1 MTLRMSPSRLICIPV
16 VAFALA
22 MSIDASAQPQAVGPG
37 SAPAPASSAGRASV
51 DAGALDGPIRLDGR
65 LDEAAWQ
72 QARAID
78 NLTMSEP
85 TPGAAPSGRTVVR
98 VLADARTV
106 LIGVRCEDADP
117 AGIVSFTKARDGSL
131 QNEDHVKV
139 VLDTF
144 RDGRSGYVFAVNPG
158 GARYDALINPG
169 GESEN
174 ANWDGLW
181 EAATSRDAGGWSV
194 EIRIPIST
202 LSFKQGLT
210 AWNFNVQRRIQRLQ
224 ETNRWSG
231 WSRDYK
237 VTQMSHAGELASL
250 PEFDLGLGLSVR
262 PAVTTGG
269 GMPAPDAD
277 ADGSLQPSLDITQ
290 RLGSNLLGSVTVN
303 TDFAETEVDTRR
315 TNLTRFPLFFPE
327 KRTFFLE
334 GADIFSFGLGL
345 GESVLPYYSR
355 RVGLVS
361 GTEVPILAGG
371 KVNGRVSGTNLG
383 AQIVRTRSVDGVAP
397 DTTLAVVRVK
407 QNVLAESSVGLIA
420 TSGDPRGRAGSWLLG
435 ADATYQTSRMKGDKN
450 FLLGIWGI
458 AMGRDGVGSDSNAY
472 GVTLDYPNDLWDTAV
487 KYSRVGQDFDPS
499 LGFVARPGVHAYSFR
514 TEYKPRPHFWNIR
527 QMFFEYENSLVTDLD
542 GQWESYRVFTAPV
555 NWRFET
561 GDRAE
566 FNWVPTGEH
575 LNAPFEISPGVV
587 IQPGSYHWTRYRLEA
602 GTASKRRF
610 STQVT
615 WWFGGFYD
623 GTLDQFS
630 WTAAWNPAP
639 IVTVELTGE
648 YDAGRLDA
656 GDFTT
661 TVAGT
666 RVRLNISP
674 DLTLSSY
681 LQYDTLSRSFGTN
694 TRLRWTVSSAG
705 DLFVIYNHNLRDLTT
720 RWQLDSNQLLIK
732 FQYAFRY

>member
-1 MTLRMSPSRLICIPV
+1 LISIHV

-22 MSIDASAQPQAVGPG
+22 ISIDAFAKPQAVGPG
-37 SAPAPASSAGRASV
+37 SAPTPASSAPRTSV
-51 DAGALDGPIRLDGR
+51 DAGTLDGTIRLDGR
-65 LDEAAWQ
+65 MDEPAWQ

-106 LIGVRCEDADP
+106 VIGVRCEDADP
-117 AGIVSFTKARDGSL
+117 AGIVSFTKARDGSQ

-174 ANWDGLW
+174 PNWDGLW

-194 EIRIPIST
+194 EIRMPIST
-202 LSFKQGLT
+202 LSFKQGLS
-210 AWNFNVQRRIQRLQ
+210 AWNFNVQRRIQRFQ
-224 ETNRWSG
+224 ETDRWSG

-237 VTQMSHAGELASL
+237 VTQMSHAGELAGL

-262 PAVTTGG
+262 PAITTGG
-269 GMPAPDAD
+269 GIPAPDAD
-277 ADGSLQPSLDITQ
+277 VDGSFEPSLDVTQ
-290 RLGSNLLGSVTVN
+290 RLGSNLLGSLTVN

-334 GADIFSFGLGL
+334 GADTFAFGLGL
-345 GESVLPYYSR
+345 GESLLPYYSR
-355 RVGLVS
+355 RIGLVS

-458 AMGRDGVGSDSNAY
+458 AMGRDDVGSDANAF
-472 GVTLDYPNDLWDTAV
+472 GATLDYPNDLWDTVV
-487 KYSRVGQDFDPS
+487 KYSRVGEDFDPS
-499 LGFVARPGVHAYSFR
+499 LGFVARPGVHSYSFR
-514 TEYKPRPHFWNIR
+514 TEYKPRPGFWNIR

-575 LNAPFEISPGVV
+575 LTAPFEISPGVV
-587 IQPGSYHWTRYRLEA
+587 IAPGSYHWTRYRLEA

-615 WWFGGFYD
+615 WWFGGFYE
-623 GTLDQFS
+623 GTLHQLI

-661 TVAGT
+661 TVTGT

-681 LQYDTLSRSFGTN
+681 VQYDTLSRRVGTN

-705 DLFVIYNHNLRDLTT
+705 DLFVIYNHNLHDVAD
-720 RWQLDSNQLLIK
+720 RWQLDSNQLLVK

>member
-1 MTLRMSPSRLICIPV
+1 MCLCRLIAIPV
-16 VAFALA
+16 VALVLA
-22 MSIDASAQPQAVGPG
+22 MSIDASAQPQAVGPA
-37 SAPAPASSAGRASV
+37 SAPTPAPSAPRTSV
-51 DAGALDGPIRLDGR
+51 DAGALDGAIRLDGR
-65 LDEAAWQ
+65 MDEAAWQ
-72 QARAID
+72 QARVID

-106 LIGVRCEDADP
+106 LIGVRCEDPDP
-117 AGIVSFTKARDGSL
+117 AGIVSFTKARDGLL

-181 EAATSRDAGGWSV
+181 EAATSRDAGGWSL

-202 LSFKQGLT
+202 LSFKQGLS
-210 AWNFNVQRRIQRLQ
+210 AWNFNVQRRIQRFQ
-224 ETNRWSG
+224 ETDRWSG

-237 VTQMSHAGELASL
+237 VTQMSHAGELAGL
-250 PEFDLGLGLSVR
+250 PPFDLGLGLSVR

-277 ADGSLQPSLDITQ
+277 AEGSFQPSLDVTQ
-290 RLGSNLLGSVTVN
+290 RLGSNLLGSLTVN

-334 GADIFSFGLGL
+334 GADTFSFGLGL
-345 GESVLPYYSR
+345 GESLLPYYSR

-383 AQIVRTRSVDGVAP
+383 AQLVQTRSVDGVAP
-397 DTTLAVVRVK
+397 DTTLAVVRAK
-407 QNVLAESSVGLIA
+407 QNVLAESSIGVIA

-458 AMGRDGVGSDSNAY
+458 AMGRDGLGSDSNAY
-472 GVTLDYPNDLWDTAV
+472 GAALDYPNDLWDTSV
-487 KYSRVGQDFDPS
+487 KYSRVGEDFDPS
-499 LGFVARPGVHAYSFR
+499 LGFVARPGVHSYSFR
-514 TEYKPRPHFWNIR
+514 TEYKPRPKFWNIR

-575 LNAPFEISPGVV
+575 LDAPFEVSPGVV
-587 IQPGSYHWTRYRLEA
+587 IAPGSYHWTRYRLEA

-615 WWFGGFYD
+615 WWFGGFYE
-623 GTLDQFS
+623 GTLHQLS

-661 TVAGT
+661 TVTGT

-681 LQYDTLSRSFGTN
+681 VQYDTLSRRVGTN
-694 TRLRWTVSSAG
+694 TRLRWTMSSAG
-705 DLFVIYNHNLRDLTT
+705 DLFVIYNHNLHDVAD
-720 RWQLDSNQLLIK
+720 RWQLDSNQLLVK